1 MWRIV
6 DGRLNLAAG
15 PPAQTASR
23 VAKDGLKK
31 LNTNVQAL
39 KTDLKMD
46 NMNRKKYLIL
56 RDEKDIERF

>member
-31 LNTNVQAL
+31 TEYKRVGFE
-39 KTDLKMD
+39 D
-46 NMNRKKYLIL
+46 RS
-56 RDEKDIERF
+56 KDGQYE